1 MELQTKLTQPAHVL
15 PLDTLEAPAHCGAKA
30 WRLARMHQWGYPVP
44 PAVVLH
50 GEAFQQLL
58 NATALGHFVA
68 QKTDSLSLDDPA
80 AIAAAAEAIE
90 SRLIS
95 SELPVDLVDEI
106 TTATAELLNQGPV
119 VVRSS
124 ACGEDSNEAAFA
136 GQLDSFLNVRTLEQ
150 LLTALKRCWASYWS
164 HRSLAYQ
171 LTRGI
176 QLQSMGVII
185 QQQVDARFAGVLFT
199 RSVQHSNQD
208 SNQDSMVLEYCEG
221 LGDRLVTGDVSPR
234 RLFIDRQGTVSED
247 LVSCIED
254 VEPLSDEL
262 LQQLGSLGTAL
273 EDDFEHPQDIE
284 WCVDGC
290 DQLYLVQSRPITTLR
305 QSCQKLVWSNANVNE
320 NFPDPISPLLYSVA
334 ATGYYHYFRNLGIAF
349 GISEERIDL
358 MEYPLRNLVGA
369 HAGRLYY
376 NLTNIHAVL
385 RAAPLGE
392 FLAEAFNQFVGAEST
407 DRDHRAP
414 RWTSLQRGRLREL
427 AESLRIASKAIRSL
441 WKMPRGIAR
450 FEATVDAFADDSH
463 PDRLPSLDWTE
474 LLALWRRF
482 LRIRSQW
489 TEAALADAASMIS
502 YRLTQRLLS
511 AEFTNAADTAIAN
524 RLLTGLC
531 DIVSGLPTER
541 LWDLSRLIRQ
551 HESLTAA
558 ITRDPPDQV
567 WHQITSNES
576 LEPVRR
582 ALEEFLE
589 TWGFRCSG
597 ELMLTQPS
605 YQEDPASLI
614 PILATYVTR
623 NGESPEEH
631 LQRQQHR
638 RERETERV
646 LGVLRTKKLASFL
659 PWPRKDSVAR
669 RLIHWTQR
677 SVACRERARLKQA
690 LLYSRFRRLAL
701 TVGKS
706 FADRNLLHTPED
718 IFYLTCEEVEQ
729 IINRAAMLPMTAADL
744 AKLRRA
750 ELASLS
756 QYRPPDHI
764 ELTSGQ
770 FWEPSAAGTPADS
783 SDEPQRHLHGTAV
796 SGGTI
801 VGRAI
806 VLTDPRQFTEVQEG
820 DLLVTRQTDPG
831 WGPIL
836 FLVRGLVMERGG
848 MLSHGAILAREYGI
862 PTVVG
867 IPNATECITSGD
879 ILRIDGDRGLVEVIG

>member
-1 MELQTKLTQPAHVL
+1 MELQVKQTQPSHVL
-15 PLDTLEAPAHCGAKA
+15 PLEDLDEPSLCGAKA
-30 WRLARMHQWGYPVP
+30 WRLACMHQWGYPIP
-44 PAVVLH
+44 QAVVLH
-50 GEAFQQLL
+50 GEAFQEVLQE
-58 NATALGHFVA
+58 TALGHFVSRQTA
-68 QKTDSLSLDDPA
+68 SLSLDDPA
-80 AIAAAAEAIE
+80 AIATAAEAIE
-90 SRLIS
+90 SQLLS
-95 SELPVDLVDEI
+95 SELPSDLVDEI
-106 TTATAELLNQGPV
+106 TAATADLLIQGPV

-136 GQLDSFLNVRTLEQ
+136 GQLDSFLNVRTQEQ

-164 HRSLAYQ
+164 HRSLTYQ

-176 QLQSMGVII
+176 QLQAMGVIVQRQI
-185 QQQVDARFAGVLFT
+185 DARFSGVLFT
-199 RSVQHSNQD
+199 RHVQHT
-208 SNQDSMVLEYCEG
+208 NQDSMVLEYCEG
-221 LGDRLVTGDVSPR
+221 LADGLVSGNVSPR
-234 RLFIDRQGTVSED
+234 RLFIDRQGIVSDDPVPCAEA
-247 LVSCIED
+247 IQ
-254 VEPLSDEL
+254 PLSDEL
-262 LQQLGSLGTAL
+262 LQQLGSWGRAL
-273 EDDFEHPQDIE
+273 EDDFDHPQDIE
-284 WCVDGC
+284 WCVDDSG
-290 DQLYLVQSRPITTLR
+290 QLYLVQSRPITTLK
-305 QSCQKLVWSNANVNE
+305 QPCQKIVWSNANVNE

-334 ATGYYHYFRNLGIAF
+334 STGYYHYFRNLGTAF
-349 GISEERIDL
+349 GISATRIDL
-358 MEYPLRNLVGA
+358 MEYPLRNLVGT

-407 DRDHRAP
+407 DRDERAP
-414 RWTSLQRGRLREL
+414 RWTSLRRGRLREL
-427 AESLRIASKAIRSL
+427 AEALRIAVKATGSL
-441 WKMPRGIAR
+441 WRMPRGIAR
-450 FEATVDAFADDSH
+450 FEETVDIFADDSH
-463 PDRLPSLDWTE
+463 PDRLPSLDWPE

-511 AEFTNAADTAIAN
+511 AEFTNEADAAIAN

-551 HESLTAA
+551 HESLATA
-558 ITRDPPDQV
+558 ITCDPPDQV
-567 WHQITSNES
+567 WQQIES
-576 LEPVRR
+576 DASLAPVRR

-614 PILATYVTR
+614 PLLATYVTR

-631 LQRQQHR
+631 LQRQQR
-638 RERETERV
+638 CRERETERV
-646 LGVLRTKKLASFL
+646 LRVLRTKSLASLL
-659 PWPRKDSVAR
+659 PWPRKDAVAR

-701 TVGKS
+701 AVGKS
-706 FADRNLLHTPED
+706 FADRDLLYDPED
-718 IFYLTCEEVEQ
+718 IFYLTCDEVEQ
-729 IINRAAMLPMTAADL
+729 VINSAAMLPMTTADL

-764 ELTSGQ
+764 ELAPGQ
-770 FWEPSAAGTPADS
+770 FWEPSTAVIPENTGA
-783 SDEPQRHLHGTAV
+783 EPRRNLHGTAV
-796 SGGTI
+796 SSGTI

-867 IPNATECITSGD
+867 IPNATECICSGD
-879 ILRIDGDRGLVEVIG
+879 ILRIDGDRGLVEVLGQ